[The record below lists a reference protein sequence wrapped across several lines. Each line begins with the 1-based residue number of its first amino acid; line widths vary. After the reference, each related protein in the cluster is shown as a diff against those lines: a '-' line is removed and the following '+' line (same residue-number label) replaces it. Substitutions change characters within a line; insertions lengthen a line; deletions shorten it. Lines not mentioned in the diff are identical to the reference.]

1 MFNLHKLSMLVLC
14 MYTNVNR
21 FRAFLSKPIYKRSG
35 MVYNLIMESTK
46 GAIKKTKN
54 RRKIK

>member
-1 MFNLHKLSMLVLC
+1 MCTDSEL
-14 MYTNVNR
+14 
-21 FRAFLSKPIYKRSG
+21 FLSKHIDKCSE